1 MHKGKMKPFII
12 LLITT
17 LSLFAQSNPDSIINS
32 LQRLDEKEQ
41 IDSLSVLC
49 WNYRSITPKTSIKYG
64 LLALKKMEK
73 ISYFKHKSEV
83 LNFLGV
89 IYGNIGN
96 LDSAYYY
103 YQIALDVAKGNKVY
117 SEIAYSLNNIGD
129 YYYKNALYSTA
140 LEKMMEA
147 YNIFEE
153 INDKK
158 GMAYVLN
165 DIGEIYR
172 NQKDYEKALDYFDR
186 SAKIRSDRNDT
197 RGLAKSLINIA
208 SVYVEQKLEE
218 KALMTFYKAIDL
230 SEKSDYLKGKSW
242 ALAGISD
249 VFYAQGKREKALE
262 YLFKAL
268 ELDTKIQNKYGEI
281 SSYNMIGKIYIESNL
296 LVQAEEY
303 LNKAEYESRNTGHL
317 DQLLIS
323 YEYQTKLAVGKNNY
337 KLAYDYQKLYEE
349 LKEKI
354 YGQENK
360 NKIADLQTAFI
371 TERKDRENDLLKKD
385 IEFEKTTRNYAI
397 LITILVLAS
406 IVLLVMRFK
415 TQKKANLYLT
425 ELNSSKDKF
434 FSIIA
439 HDLKNPFGAVSN
451 FAEFLKTDY
460 DDLTESERKEI
471 ISGLYEASIDI
482 QKLLMDLLTWARTQ
496 KGEIGVTKT
505 KLNIKTIFNSICKSY
520 SLAAKKKSINL
531 RIDIDESLEISADK
545 LIVETV
551 IGNFVNNAI
560 KFSNPNSDVILFV
573 TNKEDKIR
581 FSVSDSGKGMS
592 PAIIE
597 ELLHANANI
606 TTMGTN
612 NERGTGLGLKI
623 CKEFAEIHNG
633 KVLIDSE
640 VGKGSTFSFEIN
652 NK

>member
-1 MHKGKMKPFII
+1 MKTFTI
-12 LLITT
+12 LLVAT
-17 LSLFAQSNPDSIINS
+17 LTLFAQSINS
-32 LQRLDEKEQ
+32 LQKLDEKEQ
-41 IDSLSVLC
+41 VDSLSVLC
-49 WNYRSITPKTSIKYG
+49 WNYRSITPRTSIKYG

-73 ISYFKHKSEV
+73 ISYFKHQSEV
-83 LNFLGV
+83 LNYLGV

-103 YQIALDVAKGNKVY
+103 YQIALDVAKKSKRY

-129 YYYKNALYSTA
+129 YYFKNALYSTA

-147 YNIFEE
+147 YDIFEKE
-153 INDKK
+153 NDKR

-172 NQKDYEKALDYFDR
+172 NQQDYDKALDYFER
-186 SAKIRSDRNDT
+186 SSKIRSERNDV

-208 SVYVEQKLEE
+208 SVYVDQKLEE

-268 ELDTKIQNKYGEI
+268 DMDKKIQNKYGEI
-281 SSYNMIGKIYIESNL
+281 SSYNIIGKIYIESNFL
-296 LVQAEEY
+296 ALAEEY

-323 YEYQTKLAVGKNNY
+323 YEYQTKLAVAKGNY
-337 KLAYDYQKLYEE
+337 KLAYDYQKMFEE

-371 TERKDRENDLLKKD
+371 TERKDRENILLKKD
-385 IEFEKTTRNYAI
+385 IEFEKSTRNYAI
-397 LITILVLAS
+397 LITLLVLGS
-406 IVLLVMRFK
+406 IILLVMRFK

-460 DDLTESERKEI
+460 DDLTDVERKEI
-471 ISGLYEASIDI
+471 INGLYEASIDI

-496 KGEIGVTKT
+496 KGEIGVTK
-505 KLNIKTIFNSICKSY
+505 KNLNVKTLFDSICNSY

-531 RIDIDESLEISADK
+531 KVEVDESTEISADK

-560 KFSNPNSDVILFV
+560 KFSYPNSEIRMFATKDS
-573 TNKEDKIR
+573 DKIR
-581 FSVSDSGKGMS
+581 FSVKDSGNGMS
-592 PAIIE
+592 PEIVDS
-597 ELLHANANI
+597 LLKANSYL
-606 TTMGTN
+606 TTLGTS

-623 CKEFAEIHNG
+623 CKDFAEIHTG
-633 KVLIDSE
+633 QIFIESQ
-640 VGKGSTFSFEIN
+640 VGKGSTFSFEIS

>member
-1 MHKGKMKPFII
+1 MKTFTI
-12 LLITT
+12 LLVAT
-17 LSLFAQSNPDSIINS
+17 LTLFAQSNPDSIINS
-32 LQRLDEKEQ
+32 LQKLDEKEQ
-41 IDSLSVLC
+41 VDSLSVLC
-49 WNYRSITPKTSIKYG
+49 WNYRSITPRTSIKYG

-73 ISYFKHKSEV
+73 ISYFKHQSEV
-83 LNFLGV
+83 LNYLGV

-103 YQIALDVAKGNKVY
+103 YQIALDVAKKSKRY

-129 YYYKNALYSTA
+129 YYFKNALYSTA

-147 YNIFEE
+147 YDIFEKE
-153 INDKK
+153 NDKR

-172 NQKDYEKALDYFDR
+172 NQQDYDKALDYFER
-186 SAKIRSDRNDT
+186 SSKIRSERNDV
-197 RGLAKSLINIA
+197 RGLAKS
-208 SVYVEQKLEE
+208 LEE

-268 ELDTKIQNKYGEI
+268 DMDKKIQNKYGEI
-281 SSYNMIGKIYIESNL
+281 SSYNIIGKIYIESNFL
-296 LVQAEEY
+296 ALAEEY

-323 YEYQTKLAVGKNNY
+323 YEYQTKLAVAKGNY
-337 KLAYDYQKLYEE
+337 KLAYDYQKMFEE

-371 TERKDRENDLLKKD
+371 TERKDRENILLKKD
-385 IEFEKTTRNYAI
+385 IEFEKSTRNYAI
-397 LITILVLAS
+397 LITLLVLGS
-406 IVLLVMRFK
+406 IILLVMRFK

-460 DDLTESERKEI
+460 DDLTDVERKEI
-471 ISGLYEASIDI
+471 INGLYEASIDI

-496 KGEIGVTKT
+496 KGEIGVTK
-505 KLNIKTIFNSICKSY
+505 KNLNVKTLFDSICNSY

-531 RIDIDESLEISADK
+531 KVEVDESTEISADK

-560 KFSNPNSDVILFV
+560 KFSYPNSEIRMFATKDS
-573 TNKEDKIR
+573 DKIR
-581 FSVSDSGKGMS
+581 FSVKDSGNGMS
-592 PAIIE
+592 PEIVDS
-597 ELLHANANI
+597 LLKANSYL
-606 TTMGTN
+606 TTLGTS

-623 CKEFAEIHNG
+623 CKDFAEIHTG
-633 KVLIDSE
+633 QIFIESQ
-640 VGKGSTFSFEIN
+640 VGKGSTFSFEIS

>member
-1 MHKGKMKPFII
+1 MKTIII
-12 LLITT
+12 LLLTT
-17 LSLFAQSNPDSIINS
+17 FTLFAQLNPDSVINS
-32 LQRLDEKEQ
+32 LQKLDEKEQ
-41 IDSLSVLC
+41 VDSLSVLC
-49 WNYRSITPKTSIKYG
+49 WNYRSITPRTSIKYG
-64 LLALKKMEK
+64 LLALKKMEE
-73 ISYFKHKSEV
+73 ISYFTHKSEI
-83 LNFLGV
+83 LNYLGV

-103 YQIALDVAKGNKVY
+103 YQIALEVAKKSKKYNQ
-117 SEIAYSLNNIGD
+117 IAYSLNNIGD

-147 YNIFEE
+147 YDIFEKE
-153 INDKK
+153 NDKR

-172 NQKDYEKALDYFDR
+172 NQQDYDKALDYFER
-186 SAKIRSDRNDT
+186 SSKIRSERNDI

-208 SVYVEQKLEE
+208 SVYVDQRLEE

-262 YLFKAL
+262 YRFKAL
-268 ELDTKIQNKYGEI
+268 DLDKKIQNKYGEI
-281 SSYNMIGKIYIESNL
+281 SSYNIIGKIYIESNL
-296 LVQAEEY
+296 LAQAEEY

-323 YEYQTKLAVGKNNY
+323 YEYQTKLAVSKGNY
-337 KLAYDYQKLYEE
+337 KLAYDYQKMFEE

-371 TERKDRENDLLKKD
+371 TERKDRENILLKKD
-385 IEFEKTTRNYAI
+385 IEFEKSTRNYAI
-397 LITILVLAS
+397 LISLLVLGS
-406 IVLLVMRFK
+406 IILLVMRFK

-434 FSIIA
+434 FSIVA

-460 DDLTESERKEI
+460 DDLTDAERKEI
-471 ISGLYEASIDI
+471 INGLHEASIDI

-496 KGEIGVTKT
+496 KGEIGVTK
-505 KLNIKTIFNSICKSY
+505 KNLNVKALFDSICKSY
-520 SLAAKKKSINL
+520 SLTAKKKNIIL
-531 RIDIDESLEISADK
+531 KVEVDESTEISADK
-545 LIVETV
+545 LIVETI

-560 KFSNPNSDVILFV
+560 KFSYPNSEIRMYV
-573 TNKEDKIR
+573 TKHSDKIR
-581 FSVSDSGKGMS
+581 FSVKDYGKGMS
-592 PAIIE
+592 PE
-597 ELLHANANI
+597 VVDKLLRTNSNL
-606 TTMGTN
+606 TTLGTS

-623 CKEFAEIHNG
+623 CKDFAEIHSG
-633 KVLIDSE
+633 QIFIESE
-640 VGKGSTFSFEIN
+640 VDKGSTFSFEIS

>member
-1 MHKGKMKPFII
+1 MKPFII

>member
-1 MHKGKMKPFII
+1 MKIFIVF
-12 LLITT
+12 LIVT
-17 LSLFAQSNPDSIINS
+17 LTLFAQSDPDSVINS
-32 LQRLDEKEQ
+32 LQKLDEKEQ

-49 WNYRSITPKTSIKYG
+49 WNYRSLTPQISIRYG
-64 LLALKKMEK
+64 LLALEKMEK
-73 ISYFKHKSEV
+73 ISYFKHQSEV
-83 LNFLGV
+83 LNYLGV

-103 YQIALDVAKGNKVY
+103 YQIALEAAKKSKRY

-140 LEKMMEA
+140 LENMMEA
-147 YNIFEE
+147 YDIFEKVD
-153 INDKK
+153 DKR

-172 NQKDYEKALDYFDR
+172 NQQDYDKALDYFER
-186 SAKIRSDRNDT
+186 SSKIRAERNDI

-208 SVYVEQKLEE
+208 SVYVDQKLEE

-268 ELDTKIQNKYGEI
+268 ELDKKIQNKYGEI
-281 SSYNMIGKIYIESNL
+281 SSYNIIGKIYIESNL
-296 LVQAEEY
+296 LAQAEEY

-323 YEYQTKLAVGKNNY
+323 YEYQTKLAVAKGNY
-337 KLAYDYQKLYEE
+337 KLAYDYQKLFEE

-360 NKIADLQTAFI
+360 NKIADLQTAFVS
-371 TERKDRENDLLKKD
+371 ERKDRENLLLKKD
-385 IEFEKTTRNYAI
+385 IEFEKSTRNYAI
-397 LITILVLAS
+397 LITLLVLGS
-406 IVLLVMRFK
+406 IILLVMRFK
-415 TQKKANLYLT
+415 TEKKANLYLT

-460 DDLTESERKEI
+460 DELTDAERKEI
-471 ISGLYEASIDI
+471 INGLHEASIDI

-505 KLNIKTIFNSICKSY
+505 KLNIKTLFDSICNSY
-520 SLAAKKKSINL
+520 NLTAKKKNIAL
-531 RIDIDESLEISADK
+531 KVEVDESIEISADK
-545 LIVETV
+545 LIIETV

-560 KFSNPNSDVILFV
+560 KFSYPNSDVKMFI
-573 TNKEDKIR
+573 TMNADMIR
-581 FSVSDSGKGMS
+581 LSVKDSGNGMN
-592 PAIIE
+592 PKIVE
-597 ELLHANANI
+597 ELLKANSNL
-606 TTMGTN
+606 TTLGTS

-633 KVLIDSE
+633 HIFIESE

>member
-1 MHKGKMKPFII
+1 MKTFTI
-12 LLITT
+12 LLVAT
-17 LSLFAQSNPDSIINS
+17 LTLFAQSNPDSIINS
-32 LQRLDEKEQ
+32 LQKLDEKEQ
-41 IDSLSVLC
+41 VDSLSVLC
-49 WNYRSITPKTSIKYG
+49 WNYRSITPRTSIKYG

-73 ISYFKHKSEV
+73 ISYFKHQSEV
-83 LNFLGV
+83 LNYLGV

-103 YQIALDVAKGNKVY
+103 YQIALDVAKKSKRY

-129 YYYKNALYSTA
+129 YYFKNALYSTA

-147 YNIFEE
+147 YDIFEKE
-153 INDKK
+153 NDKR

-172 NQKDYEKALDYFDR
+172 NQQDYDKALDYFER
-186 SAKIRSDRNDT
+186 SSKIRSERNDV

-208 SVYVEQKLEE
+208 SVYVDQKLEE

-268 ELDTKIQNKYGEI
+268 DMDKKIQNKYGEI
-281 SSYNMIGKIYIESNL
+281 SSYNIIGKIYIESNFL
-296 LVQAEEY
+296 ALAEEY

-323 YEYQTKLAVGKNNY
+323 YEYQTKLAVAKGNY
-337 KLAYDYQKLYEE
+337 KLAYDYQKMFEE

-371 TERKDRENDLLKKD
+371 TERKDRENILLKKD
-385 IEFEKTTRNYAI
+385 IEFEKSTRNYAI
-397 LITILVLAS
+397 LITLLVLGS
-406 IVLLVMRFK
+406 IILLVMRFK

-460 DDLTESERKEI
+460 DDLTDVERKEI
-471 ISGLYEASIDI
+471 INGLYEASIDI

-496 KGEIGVTKT
+496 KGEIGVTK
-505 KLNIKTIFNSICKSY
+505 KNLNVKTLFDSICNSY

-531 RIDIDESLEISADK
+531 KVEVDESTEISADK

-560 KFSNPNSDVILFV
+560 KFSYPNSEIRMFATKDS
-573 TNKEDKIR
+573 DKIR
-581 FSVSDSGKGMS
+581 FSVKDSGNGMS
-592 PAIIE
+592 PEIVDS
-597 ELLHANANI
+597 LLKANSYL
-606 TTMGTN
+606 TTLGTS

-623 CKEFAEIHNG
+623 CKDFAEIHTG
-633 KVLIDSE
+633 QIFIESQ
-640 VGKGSTFSFEIN
+640 VGKGSTFSFEIS